1 MLAMAGPSE
10 REYKERLNNVREK
23 ITKRA
28 RNIRKDFTKI
38 EKMKVEA
45 LKKAEDARRS
55 AAHDLDKIEG
65 RIAKSKDL
73 APESRERLRS
83 EIVTLRGAI
92 GEEYTELKAQISK
105 ALVPA

>member
-10 REYKERLNNVREK
+10 REYVEKLNNVREK
-23 ITKRA
+23 LTKRA
-28 RNIRKDFTKI
+28 RNIRKDFARI

-45 LKKAEDARRS
+45 LKKAEEARRS

-83 EIVTLRGAI
+83 EIVTLRSAI
-92 GEEYTELKAQISK
+92 GEEYTELKMQISK